1 MVGRSCATEHC
12 SVKCMPLVCSQALHK
27 YIFSLD
33 FMDNGIG
40 NLFSHMLIDT
50 LRKYL
55 FGCTQLAGKLDIMPL
70 VQI

>member
-1 MVGRSCATEHC
+1 
-12 SVKCMPLVCSQALHK
+12 MPLVCSQALHK